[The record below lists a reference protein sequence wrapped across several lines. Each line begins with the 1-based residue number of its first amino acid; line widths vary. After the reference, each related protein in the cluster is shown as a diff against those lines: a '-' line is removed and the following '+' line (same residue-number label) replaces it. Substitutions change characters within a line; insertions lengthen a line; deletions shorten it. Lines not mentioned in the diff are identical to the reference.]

1 MRIEELMSLLDSFR
15 QEANTNNPKVLEHY
29 KIEVN
34 FNHVDGTQHVELYS
48 YLRNRK
54 LIRSTLL
61 EEYDIEDLIW
71 TTSRTAQP
79 LRRNEWFLNWRK
91 TLRREYILKELG
103 I

>member
-1 MRIEELMSLLDSFR
+1 MNIEELTSLLDSFR
-15 QEANTNNPKVLEHY
+15 QEANINNPKVLQHY

-34 FNHVDGTQHVELYS
+34 LIDGKPHVELYFTIQRS
-48 YLRNRK
+48 RR
-54 LIRSTLL
+54 LIKSTLL
-61 EEYDIEDLIW
+61 EEYDIKDLIL

-79 LRRNEWFLNWRK
+79 LRQNEWFLNWRK

>member
-1 MRIEELMSLLDSFR
+1 MNIEELTSLLDSFR
-15 QEANTNNPKVLEHY
+15 REANTNNPKVLEHY

-34 FNHVDGTQHVELYS
+34 LIDGKPHVELYFTIQC
-48 YLRNRK
+48 RR
-54 LIRSTLL
+54 LIKSTLL
-61 EEYDIEDLIW
+61 EEYDIKDFIL

-79 LRRNEWFLNWRK
+79 LRQNEWFLNWRK